1 MSKTCPECN
10 SEVPDYAQ
18 ICKECDY
25 DFPSDGPSKG
35 IPIGLSITILL
46 LGLIGV
52 GLTSRVAS
60 QKQVNRYVLDTE
72 AETILHIQGTP
83 KGLHANSTPFKDV
96 IRLALIIG
104 GSDAKY
110 AIVATNKQNQELVL
124 SKSESPLERQA
135 TNISDLSGLELII
148 DNRLQIDL

>member
-1 MSKTCPECN
+1 MSRTCPEC
-10 SEVPDYAQ
+10 SIIVPEYAQ
-18 ICKECDY
+18 ICKDCDY
-25 DFPSDGPSKG
+25 DFPDDGPSKG
-35 IPIGLSITILL
+35 IPLGLSITVLL

-83 KGLHANSTPFKDV
+83 TGLHANSTPFKDV
-96 IRLALIIG
+96 IRLALVIG
-104 GSDAKY
+104 GSEAKY
-110 AIVATNKQNQELVL
+110 VIVATNKQNQELVL

-135 TNISDLSGLELII
+135 TNISELSGLELII